1 MNKGFSTLVAIVA
14 MSVSTLGIG
23 RYLPN
28 EVLVVS
34 KPGTDATTT
43 SVFRNIEDDP
53 AVSKIQESFP
63 GGIRSLSQIQSAR
76 QKNRSGMRSVNV
88 RRIQLKSGVDPEVFS
103 KNWTHGRVA
112 KESIQYVQP
121 NYIYQTS
128 TITPNDPL
136 SSTGN
141 NFIHLTHTDDAW
153 DITTGTRNIV
163 IAVIDTGTNIIHED
177 LMDSLWINPNE
188 TIDGIDNDN
197 NGYIDDVNGA
207 NTGANTGVSKG
218 GPLSGSINGDLSH
231 GSHVAGIIAAKLN
244 NSKGIAGVCPNCK
257 IMTIK
262 ANVPGYDKFYTS
274 SLVAG
279 IEYAT
284 QMGANIINM
293 SLGGPLSSKDAL
305 HQAAIQTAMSANIVT
320 VAAAGNEKSN
330 MDNTPVSPA
339 SFPEVIAVSATNGT
353 EFDSSYSNFGSAIWV
368 SAPGTNIASTI
379 TGSDHAYGS
388 MDGTS
393 MAAPVVSGVIGL
405 LKSLQPRLTVA
416 KVKTL
421 LQNYSDDLGA
431 PGKDTR
437 YGYGFINAYRLLTAI
452 TSDTIAP
459 SIPSASIPTRCESN
473 SALTVQWVVTDNFLI
488 APIVNATANFYS
500 NSTLI
505 RSETPTISAIGNSI
519 YTLQISTPGITV
531 SAIKLKI
538 SAIDLNNNQT
548 SLPEFEITVN
558 AFPTLT
564 TPNSYV
570 NDQLAG
576 VATFS
581 IWDASGIATSSIR
594 VAYTATESTVLKT
607 IVGHPESITLN
618 GAILRIALPDFG
630 YVPSLSGT
638 VAIYSSDLIGNS
650 GTRNIPIG
658 SVSPPTITWI
668 TVPNDFMGNGSKI
681 QLTLTDPIG
690 VSLNS
695 LSLTFITSTQSITVF
710 YGSSPS
716 AFTLKLP
723 TADYEIPPYLLPFSS
738 TFKVI
743 ASIKNTLSAVS
754 TLSIPLRTDSTLSP
768 QTVGTKS
775 QLLAF
780 PNPFN
785 PRSTSCTLA
794 YVLSKAAQHGEL
806 IIYDL
811 RYRKIHS
818 EPILPDHLLAGY
830 NEFPWS
836 GKDGNDK
843 DSGDIVPNGTYIA
856 IVTISD
862 DSGTLKLRQKI
873 AVLKQ

>member
-1 MNKGFSTLVAIVA
+1 MNKGFSTLVAIGV

-43 SVFRNIEDDP
+43 SFFRNIEDDP
-53 AVSKIQESFP
+53 AVSKIQEAFP

-88 RRIQLKSGVDPEVFS
+88 RRIQLKSGVDPEVFC

-141 NFIHLTHTDDAW
+141 NFVHLTHTDDAW

-188 TIDGIDNDN
+188 TIDEIDNDN
-197 NGYIDDVNGA
+197 NGYIDDIN
-207 NTGANTGVSKG
+207 GANTGVSKG
-218 GPLSGSINGDLSH
+218 GPLSGSINGDHYH

-262 ANVPGYDKFYTS
+262 ANMPNKDEFYTS
-274 SLVAG
+274 SLVASV
-279 IEYAT
+279 EYAT

-293 SLGGPLSSKDAL
+293 SLGGPFFRDTLY
-305 HQAAIQTAMSANIVT
+305 QAAIQAAISANIVT

-330 MDNTPVSPA
+330 MDNRPVSPA

-368 SAPGTNIASTI
+368 SAPGTDIASTM
-379 TGSDHAYGS
+379 TGSNRAYAFLS
-388 MDGTS
+388 GTS
-393 MAAPVVSGVIGL
+393 MATPVVSGVIGL

-416 KVKTL
+416 NVKTL

-452 TSDTIAP
+452 TSDTTAP
-459 SIPSASIPTRCESN
+459 SIPSASIPTRCERN

-500 NSTLI
+500 NSTVI

-531 SAIKLKI
+531 DAIKLKI

-548 SLPEFEITVN
+548 SLPDFEITVTDTAFPTDN

-618 GAILRIALPDFG
+618 GAILQIALPDFG

-658 SVSPPTITWI
+658 SVSPPT
-668 TVPNDFMGNGSKI
+668 TV
-681 QLTLTDPIG
+681 
-690 VSLNS
+690 
-695 LSLTFITSTQSITVF
+695 
-710 YGSSPS
+710 
-716 AFTLKLP
+716 LP
-723 TADYEIPPYLLPFSS
+723 TDN
-738 TFKVI
+738 
-743 ASIKNTLSAVS
+743 ASRLTAL
-754 TLSIPLRTDSTLSP
+754 
-768 QTVGTKS
+768 TVGTKS

-780 PNPFN
+780 PNPFD
-785 PRSTSCTLA
+785 PRSTSCKLA
-794 YVLSKAAQHGEL
+794 FILSRAAQSGEL

-811 RYRKIHS
+811 RYRRILS
-818 EPILPDHLLAGY
+818 ESISALYLLAGY
-830 NEFPWS
+830 NELPWN
-836 GKDGNDK
+836 GKD
-843 DSGDIVPNGTYIA
+843 DSGEIVPNGTYVA
-856 IVTISD
+856 VVTISD
-862 DSGTLKLRQKI
+862 DSETLKLRQKI

>member
-1 MNKGFSTLVAIVA
+1 MNKGFSTLVAIGV

-43 SVFRNIEDDP
+43 SFFRNIEDDP
-53 AVSKIQESFP
+53 AVSKIQEAFP

-88 RRIQLKSGVDPEVFS
+88 RRIQLKSGVDPEVFC

-128 TITPNDPL
+128 TITPNDPF

-197 NGYIDDVNGA
+197 NGYIDDINGA
-207 NTGANTGVSKG
+207 NTWVSKG
-218 GPLSGSINGDLSH
+218 GPLSGSINGDHYH

-262 ANVPGYDKFYTS
+262 ANIPNTDEFFTS
-274 SLVAG
+274 SLVASV
-279 IEYAT
+279 EYAT
-284 QMGANIINM
+284 QMGASIINM
-293 SLGGPLSSKDAL
+293 SLGGLLTSHDTL
-305 HQAAIQTAMSANIVT
+305 FQAAIQTAMSANIVT
-320 VAAAGNEKSN
+320 VAAAGNDHSN
-330 MDNTPVSPA
+330 MDNRPVSPA

-368 SAPGTNIASTI
+368 SAPGTDIASTM
-379 TGSDHAYGS
+379 TDSNPAYAFLS
-388 MDGTS
+388 GTS
-393 MAAPVVSGVIGL
+393 MATPVVSGVIGL

-416 KVKTL
+416 NVKTL

-452 TSDTIAP
+452 TSDTTAP

-531 SAIKLKI
+531 DAIKLKI

-548 SLPEFEITVN
+548 SLPDFEITVTDT
-558 AFPTLT
+558 AFPTVT

-576 VATFS
+576 FATFS

-638 VAIYSSDLIGNS
+638 VAIYSSDIIGNS

-658 SVSPPTITWI
+658 SAYSPTITWI
-668 TVPNDFMGNGSKI
+668 TVPNDFMGNGSTI
-681 QLTLTDPIG
+681 RLTLTDPIG
-690 VSLNS
+690 VSVNS

-710 YGSSPS
+710 NGPSQS
-716 AFTLKLP
+716 AFTLNLP
-723 TADYEIPPYLLPFSS
+723 NANYAIPPSLLPFNS
-738 TFKVI
+738 TFDVI

-754 TLSIPLRTDSTLSP
+754 TLSIHLRTDSTLSP

-780 PNPFN
+780 PNPFD
-785 PRSTSCTLA
+785 PRSTSCKLA
-794 YVLSKAAQHGEL
+794 FILSRPAQSGEL

-811 RYRKIHS
+811 RYRRIRS
-818 EPILPDHLLAGY
+818 ESISALYLLAGY
-830 NEFPWS
+830 NELPWN
-836 GKDGNDK
+836 GKD
-843 DSGDIVPNGTYIA
+843 DSGEIVPNGTYVA
-856 IVTISD
+856 VVTISD
-862 DSGTLKLRQKI
+862 DSETLKLRQKI

>member
-1 MNKGFSTLVAIVA
+1 MNKGFSTLVAIGV

-43 SVFRNIEDDP
+43 SFFRNIEDDP
-53 AVSKIQESFP
+53 AVSKIQEAFP

-76 QKNRSGMRSVNV
+76 HKNRSGMRSVNV
-88 RRIQLKSGVDPEVFS
+88 RRIQLKSGVDPEVFC

-197 NGYIDDVNGA
+197 NGYIDDIN
-207 NTGANTGVSKG
+207 GANTGVSPG
-218 GPLSGSINGDLSH
+218 GPLSGSINGDHYH

-262 ANVPGYDKFYTS
+262 ANKPTDTSRYYTS

-284 QMGANIINM
+284 QMGASIINM
-293 SLGGPLSSKDAL
+293 SLGGPISSDTL
-305 HQAAIQTAMSANIVT
+305 YQAAIQAAISANIVT
-320 VAAAGNEKSN
+320 VAAAGNDHSN

-368 SAPGTNIASTI
+368 SAPGTDIASTM
-379 TGSDHAYGS
+379 TGSNRAYAFLS
-388 MDGTS
+388 GTS
-393 MAAPVVSGVIGL
+393 MATPVVSGVIGL

-416 KVKTL
+416 NVKTL

-452 TSDTIAP
+452 TSDTTAP

-531 SAIKLKI
+531 DAIKLKI

-548 SLPEFEITVN
+548 SLPDFEITVTDTAFPTDN

-638 VAIYSSDLIGNS
+638 VAIYSSDIIGNS

-658 SVSPPTITWI
+658 SVSPPT
-668 TVPNDFMGNGSKI
+668 TV
-681 QLTLTDPIG
+681 
-690 VSLNS
+690 
-695 LSLTFITSTQSITVF
+695 
-710 YGSSPS
+710 
-716 AFTLKLP
+716 LP
-723 TADYEIPPYLLPFSS
+723 TDN
-738 TFKVI
+738 
-743 ASIKNTLSAVS
+743 ASRLTAL
-754 TLSIPLRTDSTLSP
+754 
-768 QTVGTKS
+768 TVGTKS

-785 PRSTSCTLA
+785 PLSTNCTLA
-794 YVLSKAAQHGEL
+794 YVLSKVAQHGEL
-806 IIYDL
+806 RIYDL
-811 RYRKIHS
+811 RYHKIRS
-818 EPILPDHLLAGY
+818 KQITSLLAGY
-830 NEFPWS
+830 NNELSWD
-836 GKDGNDK
+836 GKDN
-843 DSGDIVPNGTYIA
+843 SGDIVPNGTYIA
-856 IVTISD
+856 IVTFSD
-862 DSGTLKLRQKI
+862 DSGTITLRQKI

>member
-1 MNKGFSTLVAIVA
+1 MNKGFSTLVAIGV

-43 SVFRNIEDDP
+43 SFFRNIEDDP
-53 AVSKIQESFP
+53 AVSKIQEAFP

-88 RRIQLKSGVDPEVFS
+88 RRIQLKSGVDPEVFC

-128 TITPNDPL
+128 TLTPNDPL

-197 NGYIDDVNGA
+197 NGYIDDIN
-207 NTGANTGVSKG
+207 GANTGVSKG
-218 GPLSGSINGDLSH
+218 GPLSGSINGDHYH

-262 ANVPGYDKFYTS
+262 ANMPNTDEFYTS
-274 SLVAG
+274 SLVASV
-279 IEYAT
+279 EYAT

-293 SLGGPLSSKDAL
+293 SLGGPISSDTL
-305 HQAAIQTAMSANIVT
+305 YQAAIQAAISANIVT
-320 VAAAGNEKSN
+320 VAAAGNDHSN

-368 SAPGTNIASTI
+368 SAPGTNIESTI
-379 TGSDHAYGS
+379 TGSNRAYAFLS
-388 MDGTS
+388 GTS
-393 MAAPVVSGVIGL
+393 MATPVVSGVIGL

-416 KVKTL
+416 NVKTL

-452 TSDTIAP
+452 TSDTTAP

-531 SAIKLKI
+531 DAIKLKI

-548 SLPEFEITVN
+548 SLPDFEITVTDN

-576 VATFS
+576 FATFS

-618 GAILRIALPDFG
+618 GAILQITLPDFG

-658 SVSPPTITWI
+658 SAYSPTITWI
-668 TVPNDFMGNGSKI
+668 TVPNDFMGNGSTI
-681 QLTLTDPIG
+681 RLTLTDPIG
-690 VSLNS
+690 VSVNS

-710 YGSSPS
+710 NGPSQS
-716 AFTLKLP
+716 AFTLNLP
-723 TADYEIPPYLLPFSS
+723 NANYAIPPSLLPFNS
-738 TFKVI
+738 TFDVI

-754 TLSIPLRTDSTLSP
+754 TLSIHLRTDSTLSP

-780 PNPFN
+780 PNPFD
-785 PRSTSCTLA
+785 PRSTSCKLA
-794 YVLSKAAQHGEL
+794 FILSRPAQSGEL

-811 RYRKIHS
+811 RYRRILS
-818 EPILPDHLLAGY
+818 ESISALYLLAGY
-830 NEFPWS
+830 NELPWN
-836 GKDGNDK
+836 GKD
-843 DSGDIVPNGTYIA
+843 DSGEIVPNGTYVA
-856 IVTISD
+856 VVTISD